1 MMKEQYPG
9 FEVAVRTAQN
19 GVYGRVISDNIV
31 KAYSESH
38 RHWHNQRHLQE
49 VFTKVVESYNTRSL
63 KGASLLYAAIYHDA
77 VYDPYATDNEEKSV
91 TFMLEDLKF
100 HGTELSNKEVIALAS
115 KYILETKDL
124 TIDNEFNRIDRAI
137 CKSTN
142 LLELM
147 KYGEAIWK
155 ENDRYSWPAF
165 VNGHLKIF
173 KQLSGDTLIADQ
185 YEKWLRNKKPRLGIY
200 AGSFNPFHIGHKSIA
215 DTAKNMFEKVILARG
230 VNLDK
235 RKCTDL
241 DKDVSEQLP
250 ICGYQVVEFY
260 GMLTELYKDYSR
272 DYDVTII
279 KGIRNSADLE
289 YEKTQERYLKDI
301 LPSIKIVYIFS
312 SAQHEHISSSAIR
325 NLEKYGQSTS
335 NYLP

>member
-1 MMKEQYPG
+1 MKEQYRG
-9 FEVAVRTAQN
+9 FEAAIKTAQS
-19 GVYGRVISDNIV
+19 GIYGRVISENV
-31 KAYSESH
+31 MKAYAEPH
-38 RHWHNQRHLQE
+38 RHWHNQKHLQE

-63 KGASLLYAAIYHDA
+63 KGSALLHAAIYHDA

-91 TFMLEDLKF
+91 EFMLNDLKF
-100 HGTELSNKEVIALAS
+100 NGTELAHKEVVDLAT

-147 KYGEAIWK
+147 EYGEAIWK
-155 ENDRYSWPAF
+155 ENDRYSWSDF
-165 VNGHLKIF
+165 VFGHLEIF
-173 KQLSGDTLIADQ
+173 KQLSGETLIAAQ

-200 AGSFNPFHIGHKSIA
+200 AGSFNPFHIGHKAIA
-215 DTAKNMFEKVILARG
+215 DTAKTMFDKVLLAKG

-235 RKCTDL
+235 RTCTDW
-241 DKDVSEQLP
+241 DRDVSEQSP

-260 GMLTELYKDYSR
+260 GMLTKLVKEYSR
-272 DYDVTII
+272 DYDVTIV

-289 YEKTQERYLKDI
+289 YEKTQERYLRKI
-301 LPSIKIVYIFS
+301 LPSIKMIYIFS
-312 SAQHEHISSSAIR
+312 SAEHEHISSSAIR